1 MENIELVHYKQSAI
15 WGVLVG
21 IIGNQQTN
29 YTHQFMYYAFTLRFT
44 ICQRDIYMG
53 NKIDKDMVIKEQFF
67 LLNINISKAQAV
79 VLDRSLFDISSSFV
93 FIKHE

>member
-1 MENIELVHYKQSAI
+1 M
-15 WGVLVG
+15 VG

-44 ICQRDIYMG
+44 ICQRDTYMG
-53 NKIDKDMVIKEQFF
+53 NKTDKDMVIKEQFF

-79 VLDRSLFDISSSFV
+79 VVDSSLFDIASNFV